1 MSSVSDLAAAPDL
14 IRNLAEHLRAAPP
27 AVLIGA
33 LCLPALIALLS
44 RDRWCFAATMLLNG
58 VAVFGLLG
66 WLAANV
72 MMLVSLLTLVAAL
85 IVALSGFR
93 ARRHNQQVS
102 EIAARVDHLD
112 RQVKA
117 FLEALDRRAH
127 LVDERADEM
136 RRMLERL
143 VTRRGDSAPPPVPP
157 SPSAAPTA

>member
-1 MSSVSDLAAAPDL
+1 MTAFQNAAPPPD
-14 IRNLAEHLRAAPP
+14 HTPSQPHPLRPPPP

-72 MMLVSLLTLVAAL
+72 MMLISLLTLVAAL

-127 LVDERADEM
+127 LFDERADEM

-143 VTRRGDSAPPPVPP
+143 VT
-157 SPSAAPTA
+157 